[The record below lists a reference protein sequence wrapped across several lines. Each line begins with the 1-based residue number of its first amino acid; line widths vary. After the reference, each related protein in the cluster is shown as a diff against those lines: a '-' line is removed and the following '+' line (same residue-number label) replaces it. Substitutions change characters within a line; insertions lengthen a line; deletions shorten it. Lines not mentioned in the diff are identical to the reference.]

1 MDTLTTQPTNFDLTE
16 EQEMIRETVRRFSLE
31 VVKPGAR
38 DADENQQLNMAAWE
52 GMKEMGLTGI
62 PFDEKWGGAGLDTL
76 SYIIAVEE
84 VSRVCASTGLTLAA
98 HTSLGTYPIY
108 AWGSEALK
116 EQYMAGLTAG
126 EYMGAYGLTEPNA
139 GSDSAGTIT
148 TAVRDGDHYV
158 INGQKCFITNG
169 SYAKPFIITAQTD
182 KSLGS
187 KGIVAMVID
196 RDTEGFSVEKGEE
209 KLGMRGS
216 DWTNLF
222 FTDCRVPAENVLG
235 PEGEGFAT
243 FMKTLE
249 GGRISIG
256 ALSLGL
262 AQGALDEALQY
273 SMEREQFGKALCEH
287 QAVAFK
293 LADMQTEIN
302 AARHLVYHA
311 ARLKDQ
317 GKPFGPAAA
326 MAKYYAS
333 EVSVRASYEAIQ
345 IFGGN
350 GYSREYPVER
360 MYRDSKLNTIGEGT
374 SEVQKII
381 ISRDLLREAGY
392 QRKK

>member
-1 MDTLTTQPTNFDLTE
+1 METLSTQTTNFDLTE
-16 EQEMIRETVRRFSLE
+16 EQEMIRDTVRRFSLE

-38 DADENQQLNMAAWE
+38 AADENQQLNETAWE
-52 GMKEMGLTGI
+52 GMKELGLTGI
-62 PFDEKWGGAGLDTL
+62 PFEEKWGGAGMDTL

-108 AWGSEALK
+108 AWGSEPLK
-116 EQYMAGLTAG
+116 ERYMSGLTAG
-126 EYMGAYGLTEPNA
+126 DYMGAYGLTEPNA

-148 TAVRDGDHYV
+148 TAVRDGDDYI

-169 SYAKPFIITAQTD
+169 SYAKPFIITAQTN

-222 FTDCRVPAENVLG
+222 FTDCRVPASNVLG
-235 PEGEGFAT
+235 PEGDGFAT

-273 SMEREQFGKALCEH
+273 SMERSQFGKPLCEM

-293 LADMQTEIN
+293 LADMQTEIS

-317 GKPFGPAAA
+317 GKAFGPAAA

-392 QRKK
+392 RRK

>member
-1 MDTLTTQPTNFDLTE
+1 MDTLSTQPTNFDLTE

-38 DADENQQLNMAAWE
+38 EADERQQLNIAAWD

-62 PFDEKWGGAGLDTL
+62 PFEEKWGGAGLDTL
-76 SYIIAVEE
+76 SYILAVEE

-116 EQYMAGLTAG
+116 EKYMAGLTSG

-187 KGIVAMVID
+187 KGIVAMVVD

-273 SMEREQFGKALCEH
+273 SMEREQFGKPLCEH

-317 GKPFGPAAA
+317 GKPFGSAAA

>member
-1 MDTLTTQPTNFDLTE
+1 MDTLTAQPTNFDLSE
-16 EQEMIRETVRRFSLE
+16 EQQMIRDAVRRFSLE
-31 VVKPGAR
+31 VVAPGAR
-38 DADENQQLNMAAWE
+38 EADETCQLNHAAWN
-52 GMKEMGLTGI
+52 GMVELGLTGI

-76 SYIIAVEE
+76 SYTIAVEE
-84 VSRVCASTGLTLAA
+84 VSRVCASSGLTLAA
-98 HTSLGTYPIY
+98 HTSLGSYPIY

-116 EQYMAGLTAG
+116 EKYMPGLCAG

-148 TAVRDGDHYV
+148 TAVREGDHYIV
-158 INGQKCFITNG
+158 NGQKCFITNG

-182 KSLGS
+182 KALGP

-196 RDTEGFSVEKGEE
+196 RDTEGFSIEKGEE

-222 FTDCRVPAENVLG
+222 FTDCRVPAENLLG
-235 PEGEGFAT
+235 PEDQGFST

-262 AQGALDEALQY
+262 AQGALDEALRY
-273 SMEREQFGKALCEH
+273 SMEREQFGKPLCEH

-293 LADMQTEIN
+293 LADMQVEIN

-317 GKPFGPAAA
+317 GKPFGAAAA

-333 EVSVRASYEAIQ
+333 EVSVRSSYEAIQ

-381 ISRDLLREAGY
+381 VSRDLLREAGY
-392 QRKK
+392 QRKA

>member
-1 MDTLTTQPTNFDLTE
+1 MDTLTQPATNFDLSE
-16 EQEMIRETVRRFSLE
+16 EQEMIRATVRRFALE
-31 VVKPGAR
+31 VIAPGAR
-38 DADENQQLNMAAWE
+38 EADENCQLNHAAWE
-52 GMKEMGLTGI
+52 GMKELGLTGI
-62 PFDEKWGGAGLDTL
+62 PFDEKWGGAGMDTL
-76 SYIIAVEE
+76 SYTIAVEE

-98 HTSLGTYPIY
+98 HTSLGSYPIY
-108 AWGSEALK
+108 GWGSEALK
-116 EQYMAGLTAG
+116 ERYMPGLCAG

-148 TAVRDGDHYV
+148 TAVRDGDHFLV
-158 INGQKCFITNG
+158 NGQKCFITNG

-182 KSLGS
+182 KSKGP

-196 RDTEGFSVEKGEE
+196 RDTEGFTVSKGEE

-222 FTDCRVPAENVLG
+222 FTDCRVPVDNLLG
-235 PEGEGFAT
+235 SEDEGFAT

-262 AQGALDEALQY
+262 AQGALDEAVTY
-273 SMEREQFGKALCEH
+273 ATEREQFGKPLCEH

-293 LADMQTEIN
+293 LAEMETEIQ
-302 AARHLVYHA
+302 ASRHLVYHA
-311 ARLKDQ
+311 SRLKDA
-317 GKPFGPAAA
+317 GRAFGAAA
-326 MAKYYAS
+326 ALAKYYAS

-345 IFGGN
+345 ILGGN

-374 SEVQKII
+374 TEVQKII
-381 ISRDLLREAGY
+381 ISRDLLDRSGY
-392 QRKK
+392 QR